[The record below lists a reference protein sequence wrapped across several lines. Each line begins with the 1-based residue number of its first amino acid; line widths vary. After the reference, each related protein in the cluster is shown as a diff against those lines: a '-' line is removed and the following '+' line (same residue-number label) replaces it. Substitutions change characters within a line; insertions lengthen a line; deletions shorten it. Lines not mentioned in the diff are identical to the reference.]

1 MPEMKIGQSFPEE
14 LEVYNVRPS
23 YWWDP
28 WTGQVTFLPEV
39 PQPVRD
45 VVLAV
50 LSRHQALPPVDPY
63 PPAPEAA
70 ASDGR
75 KRSR

>member
-14 LEVYNVRPS
+14 LAKLHVSPS

-28 WTGQVTFLPEV
+28 WTGEVTFLPEV
-39 PQPVRD
+39 PQPIRD

-50 LSRHQALPPVDPY
+50 LTRHQPLPPADPY
-63 PPAPEAA
+63 PPEDPPATR
-70 ASDGR
+70 DGR
-75 KRSR
+75 KPAR